1 MGQAWV
7 WPAYAQTQPCW
18 RPSRI
23 FENKTVTHKLIL
35 ILIII
40 IKLSHKQTTNQ
51 ANKQASRQANT
62 QTNKQA
68 NTHKQTSKQTN
79 KQTNEWTNI
88 VNQTSKQASRQAS
101 RQAVSQ
107 ASKQATNAD
116 GHSVT
121 ESTMQQWWLS
131 LTLPGCDWRMSRA
144 CGHSAHHSNPVGET
158 FHRQSGGS
166 ALQPEIWKDSTLPSG
181 KRGLNST
188 LNSILLS
195 AHGCWL

>member
-88 VNQTSKQASRQAS
+88 VNQTSKQASRQA
-101 RQAVSQ
+101 VSQ

-121 ESTMQQWWLS
+121 ESTMQQLWLS

-166 ALQPEIWKDSTLPSG
+166 ALQPEIWKNSTLPSG

-195 AHGCWL
+195 AHGCWF